1 MSTKT
6 LRKRIALVAV
16 SAMGFGLLTSVA
28 ANASSLEDGSYT
40 TVATAS
46 GGVAYAGVCDAGTPT
61 SSSTPRVMAVG
72 GTSELTVATAT
83 SGQFRITGPGEFTG
97 GTAGYVDSVV
107 TKFNVTTPGS
117 VTFKA
122 TAAGTIR
129 IDAYSSSTD
138 TTLASGNSWFFSV
151 IASCGSG
158 VSAAMS
164 YAQLVTADNK
174 YITLANIAEGRADGT
189 YTQTSTSAAGQM
201 NTSQDE
207 TTAFANA
214 ATAYITVNANNP
226 QGYPYTTTSN
236 NVVSCTNN
244 ATIDGTTGGYKIDTS
259 FAGYETYAITQPT
272 ANAPLSTTCTFT
284 IGGVVFAT
292 KTLKI
297 LGDIASVTLTHYKS
311 GNAEGTTSTTNDG
324 QLYYVA
330 KDSAG
335 NEVSAT
341 AGSFALTTASVT
353 TMITAVS
360 AKASSVGIQDAYLND
375 IGYLYY
381 NCLDYGTQDLAVK
394 ITNTALNS
402 IVSNTVKASCGGKIN
417 TYTAA
422 FDKAEYQTGDIATL
436 TITAKDAAGGTPWN
450 GATLGGSTYGTFSVA
465 FGGMT
470 AVTTPSSVDTNSV
483 RNTGVWTYTYKV
495 DTTAGS
501 YNGQVSLPVL
511 KTTSANYLKPVLLKY
526 KINASDSGVTNAE
539 VLAAIVKLIASINQ
553 QIAALQKALTKKK

>member
-28 ANASSLEDGSYT
+28 ANAASLEDGSYT
-40 TVATAS
+40 TVATAA

-97 GTAGYVDSVV
+97 GTAGYVDSVT

-402 IVSNTVKASCGGKIN
+402 IVSNTVKASCGGAIN

-422 FDKAEYQTGDIATL
+422 FDKDVYQTGDIATL

-450 GATLGGSTYGTFSVA
+450 GTTLGGATYGTFSVA

-470 AVTTPSSVDTNSV
+470 AVTAPSSVDTNSV

-501 YNGQVSLPVL
+501 FNGQVSLPVH

-526 KINASDSGVTNAE
+526 KITSSDSGVTNAE
-539 VLAAIVKLIASINQ
+539 VLAAIVKLIASINK